1 MTDITIN
8 EILYNDIFNLIKTAK
23 ENVKTAINL
32 SMVYTYY
39 EIGKRIFLEE
49 QKRHERAVYGDALID
64 NLSNKLKKEFGNGF
78 SKDNLK
84 LMRRFYVIYSNDE
97 IGEPVVLQLIKVRNY
112 FLC

>member
-39 EIGKRIFLEE
+39 EIGKRIFFRRA
-49 QKRHERAVYGDALID
+49 KR
-64 NLSNKLKKEFGNGF
+64 K
-78 SKDNLK
+78 
-84 LMRRFYVIYSNDE
+84 
-97 IGEPVVLQLIKVRNY
+97 
-112 FLC
+112 